1 MKTLNTQIQ
10 ETKQTPNKLNTKKAP
25 GRYIILRW
33 IKISDKETIFKNARK
48 KKDVYRLYVQK
59 HIVFIYR

>member
-10 ETKQTPNKLNTKKAP
+10 ETKQTPNKINTKKAP
-25 GRYIILRW
+25 GRYIILRL

-48 KKDVYRLYVQK
+48 KKMYIDGM
-59 HIVFIYR
+59 